1 MRFLYFLAIYVLVLV
16 YIFTASARAVHV
28 EGAERCIEFSP
39 TCKWVARGIGGVL
52 YLVGAATL
60 YFQPPQTDLIRTF
73 FMASAWIWLVALSF
87 ILNKR
92 VVIVGRRV
100 IDVSLTGRRRDLPIS
115 MPVRF
120 DAAWFGEHLH
130 LRANDVFLPGAWIG
144 GGTRAAR
151 EARAAFR
158 SLVLERTATPPSG

>member
-1 MRFLYFLAIYVLVLV
+1 MSFLIFLAIYALVLA
-16 YIFTASARAVHV
+16 YAFTARARAARV

-39 TCKWVARGIGGVL
+39 TCKWVARGIGSVL
-52 YLVGAATL
+52 YLFGAATL
-60 YFQPPQTDLIRTF
+60 YFQPPQTDLIRTLL
-73 FMASAWIWLVALSF
+73 MVSAWMWLFGLSF
-87 ILNKR
+87 VLNKR

-100 IDVSLTGRRRDLPIS
+100 IDVSSTGRRRELPIS
-115 MPVRF
+115 TPVRF